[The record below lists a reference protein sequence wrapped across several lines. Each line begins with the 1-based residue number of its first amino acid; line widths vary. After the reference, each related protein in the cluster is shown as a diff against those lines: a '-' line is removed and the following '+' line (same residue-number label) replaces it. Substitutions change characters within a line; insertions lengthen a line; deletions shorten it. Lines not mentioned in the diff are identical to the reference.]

1 MAFRERNSENRNK
14 RHSQCVNTA
23 PPSRPISHSDISV
36 DISCPPKE
44 HIMTMMTNDAIDDPE
59 SDGAH
64 VDNSQ
69 NKQPTHELLSITHAA
84 MESTS
89 TTQGIK
95 SVLSGRPITRSMSNI
110 CVGMSFPPIEQ
121 FVTEDAIDDP
131 VTEISILTMSDDAH
145 VDTKILELSD
155 DGANIDSDSDTED
168 EQVIPTPGAPSDTQG
183 DRIDRI
189 TNLLETMMK
198 SLSDYDTS

>member
-1 MAFRERNSENRNK
+1 
-14 RHSQCVNTA
+14 
-23 PPSRPISHSDISV
+23 
-36 DISCPPKE
+36 
-44 HIMTMMTNDAIDDPE
+44 MTMMTNDAIDDPE
-59 SDGAH
+59 AH

-69 NKQPTHELLSITHAA
+69 NKQPKHELLNITNSAV
-84 MESTS
+84 ESTS
-89 TTQGIK
+89 STQGIN

-121 FVTEDAIDDP
+121 FVTEEAIDDP
-131 VTEISILTMSDDAH
+131 ATEISILTMSDDAH
-145 VDTKILELSD
+145 VDTEILELSD
-155 DGANIDSDSDTED
+155 EGANIDSDSDTED
-168 EQVIPTPGAPSDTQG
+168 EQVIPTPQAPSDTQG